1 VGLDTAYA
9 FPCTRLSPVDF
20 FQEARWFFDENARAT
35 WYNEIVRKLVI
46 RPRLDRFGILNSVCS
61 NLTTASDHNE
71 CNDIIVLRMSQGNPL
86 ALFSDIGNMELND
99 KCRVCIEDEFENTI
113 DFLQS
118 LIVPM
123 FQVLYGELKQAEG
136 LGSPTAE
143 LQTLLKQTETLA
155 FTTDRQDI
163 IDFYSYS
170 VLRQLYAELG
180 KDQLVAKYKAFATS
194 ASPVCGILGHDCPV
208 EITVEQAWQMLLN
221 HADNSF
227 SSVNTAGNPLPYWSE
242 GDGTGFLFGGGNS
255 PFGGSGINLTGAPF
269 STTAYLDLMH
279 YNTDAWKPLYDGD
292 VADPT
297 SDSMWPVLVETD
309 PVFRWFIAAETNM
322 TARKS
327 NSSGVRMVQRFDRF

>member
-1 VGLDTAYA
+1 
-9 FPCTRLSPVDF
+9 
-20 FQEARWFFDENARAT
+20 
-35 WYNEIVRKLVI
+35 
-46 RPRLDRFGILNSVCS
+46 
-61 NLTTASDHNE
+61 
-71 CNDIIVLRMSQGNPL
+71 MSQGNPL

-118 LIVPM
+118 LIVSM
-123 FQVLYGELKQAEG
+123 FQVLYGELKKAEA

-143 LQTLLKQTETLA
+143 LQTLLKQTEPLA

-180 KDQLVAKYKAFATS
+180 KDKLVAKYKAFVTS
-194 ASPVCGILGHDCPV
+194 ERLTVCLLLGQDCPE

-227 SSVNTAGNPLPYWSE
+227 SNVNTAGNPLPYWSE
-242 GDGTGFLFGGGNS
+242 GDGTGFLFGGNS
-255 PFGGSGINLTGAPF
+255 PFGGSGINLSGTAF
-269 STTAYLDLMH
+269 STTVYLDLTH
-279 YNTDAWKPLYDGD
+279 YNKGNWTPLYNGD

-327 NSSGVRMVQRFDRF
+327 NSSGVRMVKRFDRF